1 MPAPIGSLT
10 TRCTPGQGAYRHGG
24 RQSRTRS
31 AWRVLAWRM
40 ATIGMAVGGWA
51 SVALPVHADTI
62 CPRGSQPNAPSKY
75 QLYEVTMVAP
85 PLPKG
90 SKANG
95 YCGVCS
101 DFGTGTYGLNT
112 ENLTQDAAGCAKV
125 NHVTGSISNA
135 KPGWDEVWVDWG
147 KNQCAKP
154 GDTVKMQY
162 WGSANVDVGKA
173 VVLTMWTSCDTTGL
187 IDPNTKSDN
196 VAVQVDHANGAD
208 APLPPWSILMLGT
221 LLLGLLGRAARAR
234 ED

>member
-1 MPAPIGSLT
+1 M
-10 TRCTPGQGAYRHGG
+10 
-24 RQSRTRS
+24 RS

-40 ATIGMAVGGWA
+40 APTIGMAVGGWA

-90 SKANG
+90 SKAKG

-135 KPGWDEVWVDWG
+135 KPGSDEVWVDWG

-173 VVLTMWTSCDTTGL
+173 VVLTMWTTALSM
-187 IDPNTKSDN
+187 
-196 VAVQVDHANGAD
+196 HA
-208 APLPPWSILMLGT
+208 
-221 LLLGLLGRAARAR
+221 
-234 ED
+234 